1 MNEEIVGDSRATQ
14 FPHDS
19 RLTCLAVEK
28 DRCDRL
34 VLRLPVQFQLNF
46 TGICL
51 SILPIDSVFSMEH
64 GTCTLTDKITSQ
76 TLAEGRRPLST
87 MNLSLLS
94 TFSVVH
100 FH

>member
-51 SILPIDSVFSMEH
+51 SILPIDSLLD
-64 GTCTLTDKITSQ
+64 GTWTCTLTDKITSQ